1 MCRKYGLLL
10 DVRQSLQQQ
19 VQHRSNLLHLTSL
32 FVRNKE
38 GTKSTNAATIVG
50 VVLVIILITVIV
62 GIIFYMRRSIVR
74 PIELLNQSIQQVAA
88 GDLSTEDVAVRS
100 KDEIGTLSTA
110 FNAQWGFR
118 RAL

>member
-1 MCRKYGLLL
+1 
-10 DVRQSLQQQ
+10 
-19 VQHRSNLLHLTSL
+19 
-32 FVRNKE
+32 
-38 GTKSTNAATIVG
+38 
-50 VVLVIILITVIV
+50 
-62 GIIFYMRRSIVR
+62 MRRSIVR

-110 FNAQWGFR
+110 FNAQWRFR